1 MEKSLQSGWEGR
13 ADVVPCPPTNACQAQ
28 LRGKLTKRVV
38 GAGGSLT
45 ALGKIYIFAGS

>member
-1 MEKSLQSGWEGR
+1 MEKRLQSGWEGR
-13 ADVVPCPPTNACQAQ
+13 ADVVPGPPTSACEAQ

-45 ALGKIYIFAGS
+45 ALGQIYIFAGL